1 MHAVDPLRSFAAA
14 PWQRAAPSRHLVAR
28 RGRARAR
35 RHRKRSTNLTLRFR
49 GCRTH
54 AKMHKRHMP
63 RVAQSSRGAIAYVR
77 RASTSTS
84 SGSSESAQRRAIRL
98 WAKKEKTGVLGWHV
112 DGGDQARIEER
123 PAIMLA
129 LASLTATG
137 AKVLCVSEPSVLD
150 RAGYA
155 RLVVEHL
162 ARHVGARVV
171 YATAAGREEA
181 VPPEVESALGAHER
195 MLLRLRTMTAA
206 ELKRPRGALWGRCPW
221 GYRFSPDGMQLE
233 PFEPEQ
239 NVIAVVRHMRL
250 SGLKLRE
257 IADELRRSG
266 VVGRT
271 GRPLGITRIF
281 ELLDQGRGSRP
292 KALRSTV

>member
-1 MHAVDPLRSFAAA
+1 
-14 PWQRAAPSRHLVAR
+14 
-28 RGRARAR
+28 
-35 RHRKRSTNLTLRFR
+35 
-49 GCRTH
+49 
-54 AKMHKRHMP
+54 MP
-63 RVAQSSRGAIAYVR
+63 RVSQSSRGAIAYVR
-77 RASTSTS
+77 KASS
-84 SGSSESAQRRAIRL
+84 SSSVSSENAQRRAIRQ
-98 WAKKEKTGVLGWHV
+98 WAKREKTGVLGWHV
-112 DGGDQARIEER
+112 DGAENTRIEER
-123 PAIMLA
+123 PALLLA

-137 AKVLCVSEPSVLD
+137 AKVLCVAEPGALD

-155 RLVVEHL
+155 RSVVEHL

-171 YATAAGREEA
+171 YASSNGRDDT
-181 VPPEVESALGAHER
+181 VPPEFDSALGAHER

-281 ELLDQGRGSRP
+281 ELLNQGRGSRP
-292 KALRSTV
+292 KALRSSV

>member
-1 MHAVDPLRSFAAA
+1 
-14 PWQRAAPSRHLVAR
+14 
-28 RGRARAR
+28 
-35 RHRKRSTNLTLRFR
+35 
-49 GCRTH
+49 
-54 AKMHKRHMP
+54 
-63 RVAQSSRGAIAYVR
+63 
-77 RASTSTS
+77 
-84 SGSSESAQRRAIRL
+84 
-98 WAKKEKTGVLGWHV
+98 
-112 DGGDQARIEER
+112 
-123 PAIMLA
+123 MLA

-137 AKVLCVSEPSVLD
+137 AKVLCVAEPGALD

-171 YATAAGREEA
+171 YASAAGRDAGRDEMC
-181 VPPEVESALGAHER
+181 PPEVESALGAHER

-281 ELLDQGRGSRP
+281 ELLDQGRGSRA
-292 KALRSTV
+292 KALRA

>member
-1 MHAVDPLRSFAAA
+1 
-14 PWQRAAPSRHLVAR
+14 
-28 RGRARAR
+28 
-35 RHRKRSTNLTLRFR
+35 
-49 GCRTH
+49 
-54 AKMHKRHMP
+54 
-63 RVAQSSRGAIAYVR
+63 
-77 RASTSTS
+77 
-84 SGSSESAQRRAIRL
+84 
-98 WAKKEKTGVLGWHV
+98 
-112 DGGDQARIEER
+112 
-123 PAIMLA
+123 MLA

-137 AKVLCVSEPSVLD
+137 AKVLCVAEPSVLD

-171 YATAAGREEA
+171 YASAVGRTDGC
-181 VPPEVESALGAHER
+181 PPEVESALGAHEH

-233 PFEPEQ
+233 LFEPEQ

-292 KALRSTV
+292 KALR

>member
-1 MHAVDPLRSFAAA
+1 
-14 PWQRAAPSRHLVAR
+14 
-28 RGRARAR
+28 
-35 RHRKRSTNLTLRFR
+35 
-49 GCRTH
+49 
-54 AKMHKRHMP
+54 MP
-63 RVAQSSRGAIAYVR
+63 RATQSSRGAIAYIR
-77 RASTSTS
+77 RAPSSSTTVA
-84 SGSSESAQRRAIRL
+84 SETAQRRVIRQ
-98 WAKKEKTGVLGWHV
+98 WAKRERTGVLGWHV
-112 DGGDQARIEER
+112 DAGEHTKIEER

-137 AKVLCVSEPSVLD
+137 AKVLCVAEPTVLD

-171 YATAAGREEA
+171 YATPPSRDETT

-292 KALRSTV
+292 KALRNSGAVG

>member
-1 MHAVDPLRSFAAA
+1 
-14 PWQRAAPSRHLVAR
+14 
-28 RGRARAR
+28 
-35 RHRKRSTNLTLRFR
+35 
-49 GCRTH
+49 
-54 AKMHKRHMP
+54 
-63 RVAQSSRGAIAYVR
+63 
-77 RASTSTS
+77 
-84 SGSSESAQRRAIRL
+84 
-98 WAKKEKTGVLGWHV
+98 
-112 DGGDQARIEER
+112 
-123 PAIMLA
+123 MLA

-137 AKVLCVSEPSVLD
+137 AKVLCIAEPGALD

-171 YATAAGREEA
+171 YASAAARDEA
-181 VPPEVESALGAHER
+181 CPPEVESALGAHER

-292 KALRSTV
+292 KALRG

>member
-1 MHAVDPLRSFAAA
+1 
-14 PWQRAAPSRHLVAR
+14 
-28 RGRARAR
+28 
-35 RHRKRSTNLTLRFR
+35 
-49 GCRTH
+49 
-54 AKMHKRHMP
+54 MP
-63 RVAQSSRGAIAYVR
+63 RASQSSRGAIAYVR
-77 RASTSTS
+77 RATTS
-84 SGSSESAQRRAIRL
+84 SPGSSENAQRRAIRL
-98 WAKKEKTGVLGWHV
+98 WAKREKTGVLGWHV
-112 DGGDQARIEER
+112 DAGEQSRIEER

-137 AKVLCVSEPSVLD
+137 AKVLCVAEPSALD
-150 RAGYA
+150 RASYA

-171 YATAAGREEA
+171 YASDAAREEA
-181 VPPEVESALGAHER
+181 CPPEVESALGAHER

-292 KALRSTV
+292 KALRTHPTTGR

>member
-1 MHAVDPLRSFAAA
+1 LGV
-14 PWQRAAPSRHLVAR
+14 
-28 RGRARAR
+28 
-35 RHRKRSTNLTLRFR
+35 N
-49 GCRTH
+49 
-54 AKMHKRHMP
+54 MP
-63 RVAQSSRGAIAYVR
+63 RATQSSRGAIAYVR

-84 SGSSESAQRRAIRL
+84 PVSSETAQRRAIRQ
-98 WAKKEKTGVLGWHV
+98 WAKRERTGVLGWHV
-112 DGGDQARIEER
+112 DAGEHARIEER
-123 PAIMLA
+123 PAILLA

-137 AKVLCVSEPSVLD
+137 AKVLCVAEPGALD

-171 YATAAGREEA
+171 YASAAGRDE
-181 VPPEVESALGAHER
+181 VCPPEVESALGAHER

-281 ELLDQGRGSRP
+281 ELLDQGRGSRA
-292 KALRSTV
+292 KALRA

>member
-1 MHAVDPLRSFAAA
+1 
-14 PWQRAAPSRHLVAR
+14 
-28 RGRARAR
+28 
-35 RHRKRSTNLTLRFR
+35 
-49 GCRTH
+49 
-54 AKMHKRHMP
+54 MP
-63 RVAQSSRGAIAYVR
+63 RATQSSRGAIAYVR
-77 RASTSTS
+77 RAPNS
-84 SGSSESAQRRAIRL
+84 SSSESAQRRAIRQ

-112 DGGDQARIEER
+112 DGGEHSKIEER

-137 AKVLCVSEPSVLD
+137 AKVLCVAEPSVLD

-171 YATAAGREEA
+171 YASSNGRDDI

-292 KALRSTV
+292 KALRSSV

>member
-1 MHAVDPLRSFAAA
+1 
-14 PWQRAAPSRHLVAR
+14 
-28 RGRARAR
+28 
-35 RHRKRSTNLTLRFR
+35 
-49 GCRTH
+49 
-54 AKMHKRHMP
+54 MP
-63 RVAQSSRGAIAYVR
+63 RGTQASKGAIAYVR
-77 RASTSTS
+77 RAPSGVS
-84 SGSSESAQRRAIRL
+84 SDAAQRKAIRL
-98 WAKKEKTGVLGWHV
+98 WAKRERTNVLGWHV
-112 DGGDQARIEER
+112 DAGDQARIDER
-123 PAIMLA
+123 PAIITA

-137 AKVLCVSEPSVLD
+137 AKVLCVAEPSALD

-155 RLVVEHL
+155 RSVVEHL

-171 YATAAGREEA
+171 YASNGKSDDKTA
-181 VPPEVESALGAHER
+181 PELESALGAHES
-195 MLLRLRTMTAA
+195 MLLRLRTATAA

-221 GYRFSPDGMQLE
+221 GYRFSPDGMKLE

-250 SGLKLRE
+250 NGLKLRE

-292 KALRSTV
+292 KALKGTATLG

>member
-1 MHAVDPLRSFAAA
+1 
-14 PWQRAAPSRHLVAR
+14 
-28 RGRARAR
+28 
-35 RHRKRSTNLTLRFR
+35 
-49 GCRTH
+49 
-54 AKMHKRHMP
+54 MP
-63 RVAQSSRGAIAYVR
+63 RATQSSRGAIAYVR
-77 RASTSTS
+77 RATNS
-84 SGSSESAQRRAIRL
+84 SSSETAQRRAIRQ

-112 DGGDQARIEER
+112 DGGEHSKIEER

-137 AKVLCVSEPSVLD
+137 AKVLCVAEPSVLD

-171 YATAAGREEA
+171 YASANGSRDDV

-292 KALRSTV
+292 KALRSSV